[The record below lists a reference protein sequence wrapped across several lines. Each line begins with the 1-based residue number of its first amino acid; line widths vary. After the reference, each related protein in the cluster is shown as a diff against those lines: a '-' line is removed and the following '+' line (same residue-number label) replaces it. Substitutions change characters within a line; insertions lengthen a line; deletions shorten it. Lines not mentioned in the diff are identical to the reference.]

1 MKYIYLLF
9 AILVFH
15 TSYGQDPQLF
25 ETNWYLQKITIEGVD
40 YEAPNNNEIEF
51 IPLNIFPD
59 TFNTI
64 VCLGLSGHDL
74 SISNTEISVFEFV
87 ILLGDS
93 CDLPANND
101 YEDLYYNGFFEWQML
116 NKTFLY
122 SIEQIGDSLSLVLTN
137 ENGDKA
143 FYGNEKLQTL
153 EFTKTQ
159 YSLYP
164 NPVKNQLFLNSKNSD
179 TNLKIKI
186 FNIASQQLKTQN
198 LDFESQISLDVSNLS
213 SGIYFLNIE
222 DENRITTVKKFI
234 KE

>member
-1 MKYIYLLF
+1 MKTLLYILIFNLSAISF
-9 AILVFH
+9 A
-15 TSYGQDPQLF
+15 QDPQLF
-25 ETNWYLQKITIEGVD
+25 ENPWYLQKLTIEGVD

-159 YSLYP
+159 YCLYP

-186 FNIASQQLKTQN
+186 FNIASQQLRTQN
-198 LDFESQISLDVSNLS
+198 LDFKSQISLDVSNLS
-213 SGIYFLNIE
+213 SGIYFLNIA
-222 DENRITTVKKFI
+222 DEKGNTTVKKFI